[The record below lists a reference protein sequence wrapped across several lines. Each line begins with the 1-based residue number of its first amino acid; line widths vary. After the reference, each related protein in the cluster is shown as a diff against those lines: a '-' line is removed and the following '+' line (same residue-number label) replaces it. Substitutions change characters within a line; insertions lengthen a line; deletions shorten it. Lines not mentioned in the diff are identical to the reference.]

1 MKSGAE
7 VAAEIGYPKRYRGRP
22 CRVLGSGAYSLFWR
36 RFSRM
41 QARGL
46 AAAAI
51 ASLIG
56 AGFSAQALGPRTGAV
71 AQKVEA
77 RGYEADYHFPG
88 AALETA
94 VDDDSAI
101 AAGTTGTVPLPDMP
115 VPEGVSESVLADSSI
130 QPAKPFRLVGS
141 ATDRARAL
149 QCLTTAIYYE
159 AATEPDDGQRA
170 VAQVSLNR
178 VRHPTFPA
186 TVCGVIYQGSER
198 RGCQFSYACDGSM
211 ARAPSRQYWERAQR
225 VAQAALSGNVFAPV
239 GLATHYHTY
248 AVTPSWNRS
257 LVMTGTWGA
266 HFFHRWKGY
275 WGTPAGFSQVY
286 RGGEPLPGPRARIAP
301 AMESGPVGPA
311 LQPTPTP
318 RAQIQPQ
325 YADSGTPV
333 ARTEAPRAAAGP
345 APLRDA
351 RQGDESQ
358 IVDRWRDSGKP
369 LR

>member
-1 MKSGAE
+1 
-7 VAAEIGYPKRYRGRP
+7 
-22 CRVLGSGAYSLFWR
+22 
-36 RFSRM
+36 M

-56 AGFSAQALGPRTGAV
+56 AGFSAQALAPSAAAPADAV
-71 AQKVEA
+71 EL
-77 RGYEADYHFPG
+77 RGYEADDHFPG
-88 AALETA
+88 AAYET
-94 VDDDSAI
+94 VIEDDSAM
-101 AAGTTGTVPLPDMP
+101 AAGMTGTAPLPDMP
-115 VPEGVSESVLADSSI
+115 IPAGAVADSSI
-130 QPAKPFRLVGS
+130 QPARPFALAGS

-170 VAQVSLNR
+170 VAQVILNR
-178 VRHPTFPA
+178 VRHPSFPA

-211 ARAPSRQYWERAQR
+211 ARAPSRSHWARAQK
-225 VAQAALSGNVFAPV
+225 VAASALSGNVFAPV

-248 AVTPSWNRS
+248 AVTPYWNRS

-275 WGTPAGFSQVY
+275 WGTASAFSQAY
-286 RGGEPLPGPRARIAP
+286 RGHEPLPGPRAAAEPATAP
-301 AMESGPVGPA
+301 ADIATPAPADTSRERVQPAYAESGAAVRAEIARPA
-311 LQPTPTP
+311 ATP
-318 RAQIQPQ
+318 A
-325 YADSGTPV
+325 
-333 ARTEAPRAAAGP
+333 APAATV
-345 APLRDA
+345 

-358 IVDRWRDSGKP
+358 ILDKWRDSGKP

>member
-1 MKSGAE
+1 
-7 VAAEIGYPKRYRGRP
+7 
-22 CRVLGSGAYSLFWR
+22 
-36 RFSRM
+36 M

-56 AGFSAQALGPRTGAV
+56 AGFSAQALAPSTGAV
-71 AQKVEA
+71 ADKVA
-77 RGYEADYHFPG
+77 AIGYEADDHFPG
-88 AALETA
+88 AAYDTA
-94 VDDDSAI
+94 VDDNAAM
-101 AAGTTGTVPLPDMP
+101 AAGMTGTQPLPDLP
-115 VPEGVSESVLADSSI
+115 IPDGAPDGSVADSSI
-130 QPAKPFRLVGS
+130 QPARPFVLAGS

-159 AATEPDDGQRA
+159 AATEPDEGQRA
-170 VAQVSLNR
+170 VAQVILNR
-178 VRHPTFPA
+178 VRHPAFPS

-211 ARAPSRQYWERAQR
+211 ARAPSRDYWARAQR
-225 VAQAALSGNVFAPV
+225 VAAAALSGNVFAPV

-275 WGTPAGFSQVY
+275 WGTGPAFSQAY
-286 RGGEPLPGPRARIAP
+286 RGHEPFPGPHARTEPLSASVP
-301 AMESGPVGPA
+301 ASPS
-311 LQPTPTP
+311 QRPTPAP
-318 RAQIQPQ
+318 RDLIQPQ
-325 YADSGTPV
+325 YVNSGTPIR
-333 ARTEAPRAAAGP
+333 AEAQRPAAA
-345 APLRDA
+345 APSNPRM
-351 RQGDESQ
+351 GDESQ
-358 IVDRWRDSGKP
+358 ILDKWRDSGKP

>member
-1 MKSGAE
+1 
-7 VAAEIGYPKRYRGRP
+7 
-22 CRVLGSGAYSLFWR
+22 
-36 RFSRM
+36 M

-56 AGFSAQALGPRTGAV
+56 AGFSAQALAPSTGAV
-71 AQKVEA
+71 ADKVVVK
-77 RGYEADYHFPG
+77 GYEADDHFPG
-88 AALETA
+88 AAYETA
-94 VDDDSAI
+94 VDDD
-101 AAGTTGTVPLPDMP
+101 AAAAEGMTGTQPLPDMP
-115 VPEGVSESVLADSSI
+115 IPDGAVADSSI
-130 QPAKPFRLVGS
+130 QPAKPFHLAGS
-141 ATDRARAL
+141 ATDRSRAL

-159 AATEPDDGQRA
+159 AATEPDEGQRA
-170 VAQVSLNR
+170 VAQVILNR
-178 VRHPTFPA
+178 VRHPAFPA
-186 TVCGVIYQGSER
+186 SVCGVIYQGSER

-211 ARAPSRQYWERAQR
+211 ARAPSRQHWARAQK
-225 VAQAALSGNVFAPV
+225 VAEAALSGNVFAPV

-248 AVTPSWNRS
+248 AVTPYWNKS

-275 WGTPAGFSQVY
+275 WGTATAFSQAY
-286 RGGEPLPGPRARIAP
+286 RGNEPFPGPKTRVEAVSATVPLSP
-301 AMESGPVGPA
+301 AE
-311 LQPTPTP
+311 QPTPSP

-333 ARTEAPRAAAGP
+333 ARPEAPRP
-345 APLRDA
+345 SPSPTRDA

-358 IVDRWRDSGKP
+358 ILDRWKDSGRP